1 MGPTSDTERS
11 KGLLRLRDIY
21 YEFPSQFW
29 ILVSGAFIDRLG
41 GALLFP
47 FFTLYITRKF
57 DVGMTQVGVIFFI
70 FSASSALGSMLGGAL
85 TDRFGR
91 KGMLLFGLVMS
102 AVSSLLMG
110 LVGRIELFYAT
121 TVIVGLLAN
130 SGGPAQQAMVADL
143 LPEKQRAQG
152 FGILRVAVNLSFT
165 IGPMIGGFLATQSY
179 LLLFISDAV
188 LSCIT
193 AMIVF
198 LAIKET
204 RPELSTSE
212 SQPGIAQA
220 FGGYLSVLRDAAFVW
235 FLAASAL
242 MVVVYMQMNTTLA
255 VYLRD
260 VHSVTEQYY
269 GYILS
274 LNAAIVVLFQF
285 PITRW
290 ISKYRPLVIMAVGT
304 LFYAVGFAMYGF
316 VSLYI
321 LFLVAIVIITI
332 GEMLVSPVGQ
342 ALAAQFAPED
352 MRGRYMAVYGF
363 SWVIPT
369 AIGPLLAGLIMDN
382 IDPHWVWFSAGLLGV
397 VAAGAFYLLELRVT
411 QTTYSAIDQRL
422 DIMEKVEQ
430 GILSAEEAAQMLSR
444 VTQGKWKTLS
454 QQASVKGRRDLNIR
468 VSNLDTG
475 AVNIDLTLPLGLVSA
490 ALNTGGRLATDLNG
504 LDNQELRKMIS
515 DSADHERPQKM
526 KTRDNKQIEIT
537 VSRYNRDRTF

>member
-1 MGPTSDTERS
+1 MGSTSKTERS
-11 KGLLRLRDIY
+11 KGLLHLRNIY
-21 YEFPSQFW
+21 HEFPSQFW

-41 GALLFP
+41 GALMFP

-57 DVGMTQVGVIFFI
+57 NVGMTQVGVIFLI
-70 FSASSALGSMLGGAL
+70 FSVSSVIGSMLGGAL

-102 AVSSLLMG
+102 ALSSLLMG
-110 LVGRIELFYAT
+110 LVELFYAT
-121 TVIVGLLAN
+121 TIIVGLLAN

-143 LPEKQRAQG
+143 LPEEKRAQG

-165 IGPMIGGFLATQSY
+165 IGPMIGGFLAGQSY
-179 LLLFISDAV
+179 LLLFISDAISSV
-188 LSCIT
+188 IT
-193 AMIVF
+193 AVIVF

-204 RPELSTSE
+204 RPELSVSE
-212 SQPGIAQA
+212 SQPSVAQT
-220 FGGYLSVLRDAAFVW
+220 FGGYLSVLRDTAFVW

-260 VHSVTEQYY
+260 VHGVTEQYY

-274 LNAAIVVLFQF
+274 LNAALVVIFQF

-290 ISKYRPLVIMAVGT
+290 ISKYRPLFIMAVGT

-316 VSLYI
+316 VSLYV
-321 LFLVAIVIITI
+321 LFLAAIVIITV

-369 AIGPLLAGLIMDN
+369 AIGPLLAGMIMDN
-382 IDPHWVWFSAGLLGV
+382 IDPHWVWFSAGLVGV
-397 VAAGAFYLLELRVT
+397 VAAGAFYLLKLRVT
-411 QTTYSAIDQRL
+411 HTTWSAIDQRL
-422 DIMEKVEQ
+422 DIMEKLEE
-430 GILSAEEAAQMLSR
+430 GLISAEEAAQMLSR
-444 VTQGKWKTLS
+444 VTHGKWTPLS
-454 QQASVKGRRDLNIR
+454 QQASVEGRRDLNIR

-475 AVNIDLTLPLGLVSA
+475 VVNIDLTLPLGLVSA
-490 ALNTGGRLATDLNG
+490 AL
-504 LDNQELRKMIS
+504 
-515 DSADHERPQKM
+515 
-526 KTRDNKQIEIT
+526 
-537 VSRYNRDRTF
+537 